1 MAEELNNNEKEAPP
15 FEEPTDTDK
24 ELVSWVVDHI
34 ERWRDFRD
42 NNYMDSWEEYE
53 RIFRGQWAETD
64 STRESE
70 RSRIISPATQQAVET
85 SHAEI
90 MEAIFGQGEFFDIE
104 DDVKDVN
111 GNPLDVEMLKNMM
124 MEDFNKDKI
133 RKSID
138 QIGLMAKIYGTGIG
152 ELVVKTVKE
161 YVPATQPIPGV
172 TGQAAI
178 GVIERDRISV
188 TLNPINPKNFL
199 FDPNGTSVDDC
210 MGVAIEKPVSLHKIV
225 AGMES
230 GIYRKVDIA
239 PYMDDDSLEATQE
252 VRQFQDGKATLLTY
266 YGLVPRE
273 MLDSTGE
280 NKDVQ
285 DLFPEDSSA
294 DEYSDMVEAIVVI
307 ANGNLLLKAEENP
320 YMMKD
325 RPVMSYQD
333 DTVPNRLLGRGVVEK
348 AYNMQKAID
357 AQYRAYLDSLA
368 LTTAPMIAMDATR
381 LPRGA
386 KFEVKPGKALLTNG
400 NPQEIMMPFKFGTT
414 DGNAPAAAQNFERM
428 LLQATGTMDTNGMIS
443 QVSRD
448 ASQGGISMAVA
459 SLIKKNKRTLTNFQE
474 DFLSPFIKKAAFR
487 FMQFDPERYPSAD
500 LNFVPTATLGIMA
513 REYEQ
518 SQFIA
523 LLQTLGPNTPVLPL
537 ILKGVIQNSSLSNRA
552 EMIEAL
558 DKMAQPDPQTAAVQ
572 QQQQLLQMKALQA
585 QIAVNQTQADRNKA
599 EAMSAF
605 TDAQLKPKEVEAKI
619 AASLTQNLP
628 SNDQLASQEF
638 DKRVKIAELM
648 LKEAD
653 IKNKSKIVEMQMQDS
668 KNKMSGMEED
678 FLSKLQEKLNNG
690 H

>member
-1 MAEELNNNEKEAPP
+1 
-15 FEEPTDTDK
+15 
-24 ELVSWVVDHI
+24 
-34 ERWRDFRD
+34 
-42 NNYMDSWEEYE
+42 
-53 RIFRGQWAETD
+53 
-64 STRESE
+64 
-70 RSRIISPATQQAVET
+70 
-85 SHAEI
+85 
-90 MEAIFGQGEFFDIE
+90 MEAIFGQGEYFDIE

-111 GNPLDVEMLKNMM
+111 GQPIDVAMLKNMM

-161 YVPATQPIPGV
+161 YIPTTQPIPGV

-178 GVIERDRISV
+178 GVQEKDRISV

-199 FDPNGTSVDDC
+199 FDPNGTAVDDC

-230 GIYRKVDIA
+230 GIYRKVDIS

-252 VRQFQDGKATLLTY
+252 LRQYQDGKATLLTY

-273 MLDSTGE
+273 YLDSTGE
-280 NKDVQ
+280 KKDIV
-285 DLFPEDSSA
+285 DLFPEDSTA
-294 DEYSDMVEAIVVI
+294 DEYCDLVEAIIVI
-307 ANGNLLLKAEENP
+307 GNGSLLLKAEENP

-325 RPVMSYQD
+325 RPIMSYQD

-368 LTTAPMIAMDATR
+368 LTTSPMIAMDATR

-400 NPQEIMMPFKFGTT
+400 NPSEIMMPFKFGTT

-487 FMQFDPERYPSAD
+487 FMQFDPDRYPSAD

-537 ILKGVIQNSSLSNRA
+537 ILKGVIANSSLSNRA

-558 DKMAQPDPQTAAVQ
+558 DKMAQPDPQAQQMQ
-572 QQQQLLQMKALQA
+572 QQQQVLQMQGLQA
-585 QIAVNQTQADRNKA
+585 QIAVNQTQAERNKA
-599 EAMSAF
+599 EAMS
-605 TDAQLKPKEVEAKI
+605 TMVDAQLKPKEVEAKI
-619 AASLTQNLP
+619 ASALTQNLP
-628 SNDQLASQEF
+628 NNDELASREF
-638 DKRVKIAELM
+638 DRRVKIAELQ

-653 IKNKSKIVEMQMQDS
+653 IKNKSKIVEMQMS
-668 KNKMSGMEED
+668 ESRNKMGGMEED

-690 H
+690 Y